1 MDGANVVLALSQR
14 GDLPA
19 PGQGEKE
26 AYDEDFIHSTRLC
39 HELLPRCEQERMVLS
54 RIGERPDRLHL
65 RCSVAASATPG
76 SSPSEFQ
83 LIDTVDTD
91 SENVGLAFILHSTC
105 LEVKPFRASTTVP
118 PRDLGVVEAL

>member
-1 MDGANVVLALSQR
+1 
-14 GDLPA
+14 
-19 PGQGEKE
+19 
-26 AYDEDFIHSTRLC
+26 
-39 HELLPRCEQERMVLS
+39 MVLS
-54 RIGERPDRLHL
+54 RIGERPDRLDL

-76 SSPSEFQ
+76 PSPSEFL

-105 LEVKPFRASTTVP
+105 LEVEPFRASITIP